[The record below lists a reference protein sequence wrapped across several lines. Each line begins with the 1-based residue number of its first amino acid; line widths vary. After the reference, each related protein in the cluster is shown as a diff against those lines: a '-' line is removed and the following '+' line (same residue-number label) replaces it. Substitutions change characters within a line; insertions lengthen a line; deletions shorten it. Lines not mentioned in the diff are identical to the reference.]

1 VTPGFYALSDS
12 LELGKATAQE
22 AGIELSALEE
32 RNFESGEFRIRPLTS
47 VRDRPAYVLQTLA
60 GSLTRSTADRLL
72 RMLFLLAGLGDAGA
86 NQRVAVIPYLAYA
99 REDRRVE
106 PYDAIN
112 TGSVAGGLRREP
124 RGRLGCAQR
133 QCP

>member
-1 VTPGFYALSDS
+1 VTPRFYALSDS

-60 GSLTRSTADRLL
+60 GSLTARGTHMRTIVLFTLVAINLASLGACSTIGPTRL
-72 RMLFLLAGLGDAGA
+72 G
-86 NQRVAVIPYLAYA
+86 
-99 REDRRVE
+99 E
-106 PYDAIN
+106 PYR
-112 TGSVAGGLRREP
+112 TSR
-124 RGRLGCAQR
+124 CAPTSDCSPMEEFQ
-133 QCP
+133 